1 MKVGGETKI
10 AYLPISALTMSSIA
24 PFCYSFLSSN
34 HSHKLENLS
43 WVSLESAHRCQP
55 PGSSHRSEQRGG
67 RRGQR
72 GGVWELKCVSASDW
86 QGDRE
91 LSWVCLSG
99 WSSPPPPPAP
109 VPCTV
114 DHRGPCWRCF
124 PLLGL
129 QAPPD
134 VCLLCLESVSSAPYV
149 LFFLQDSAH
158 TSSLWEVF
166 PDPTGHLRCPR
177 LVRHWPLGSPIPVG
191 L

>member
-1 MKVGGETKI
+1 M
-10 AYLPISALTMSSIA
+10 SLTA
-24 PFCYSFLSSN
+24 PFCSSFLSSN

-43 WVSLESAHRCQP
+43 WVSLESSHRCQP
-55 PGSSHRSEQRGG
+55 PGWSHRSEQRGG
-67 RRGQR
+67 RRGSR
-72 GGVWELKCVSASDW
+72 AASGSGSVPAHLTGRATMSWAGSVSQA
-86 QGDRE
+86 GARH
-91 LSWVCLSG
+91 
-99 WSSPPPPPAP
+99 PHPPPAL
-109 VPCTV
+109 PCTM
-114 DHRGPCWRCF
+114 DHRWPCWHCF

-134 VCLLCLESVSSAPYV
+134 VCLLCLESLSSVPYV

-158 TSSLWEVF
+158 MPPLWEVF